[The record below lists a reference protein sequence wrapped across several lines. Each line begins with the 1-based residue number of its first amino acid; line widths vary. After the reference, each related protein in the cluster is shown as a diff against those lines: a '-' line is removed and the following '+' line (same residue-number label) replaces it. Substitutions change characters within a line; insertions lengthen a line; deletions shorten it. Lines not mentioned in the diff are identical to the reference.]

1 MGAEGL
7 GPESPTDSA
16 GGDRRRELADGLAR
30 VRARIDA
37 ACVAAGRD
45 PGEVTLV
52 AVTKTYPAS
61 DVVHLR
67 HLGVRDVGENR
78 DAEAAPKAVLVA
90 EALAGEGPG
99 PAESGAGR
107 PGGGLPGVAPL
118 GDGRPGGG
126 LPGPA
131 PLGAGPPTWHYIGQL
146 QRNKARSVV
155 RYADMVHSVDRPA
168 LVEALAA
175 AVARERPDRPLDVL
189 LQLSLDGAVGR
200 GGVPEPEL
208 AALADAV
215 LARPELRLRGL
226 MAVAPL
232 DWEAARAFG
241 VLAEYT
247 SKFLVGYP
255 TATVLSAGMS
265 GDLAEAIAFGA
276 THVRVGSAILGSRP
290 PAGLA

>member
-1 MGAEGL
+1 MGS
-7 GPESPTDSA
+7 GPESAADSA
-16 GGDRRRELADGLAR
+16 GDTRRRELADGLAR

-37 ACVAAGRD
+37 ACAAAGRD

-78 DAEAAPKAVLVA
+78 DAEAAPKAALVA
-90 EALAGEGPG
+90 EALAGEIPG
-99 PAESGAGR
+99 PAG
-107 PGGGLPGVAPL
+107 
-118 GDGRPGGG
+118 
-126 LPGPA
+126 
-131 PLGAGPPTWHYIGQL
+131 LGAGQPIWHYIGQL

-200 GGVPEPEL
+200 GGVPRPEL

-247 SKFLVGYP
+247 STFLVGYP

>member
-1 MGAEGL
+1 M
-7 GPESPTDSA
+7 
-16 GGDRRRELADGLAR
+16 RRAELADGLAR
-30 VRARIDA
+30 VRARIAA
-37 ACVAAGRD
+37 ACAAAGRD
-45 PGEVTLV
+45 PGEITLV

-78 DAEAAPKAVLVA
+78 DAEAAPKAALVA
-90 EALAGEGPG
+90 GALAGWAPG
-99 PAESGAGR
+99 AAGTGAAAF
-107 PGGGLPGVAPL
+107 GGGPL
-118 GDGRPGGG
+118 
-126 LPGPA
+126 
-131 PLGAGPPTWHYIGQL
+131 TWHYIGQL

-155 RYADMVHSVDRPA
+155 RYADMVHSVDRES
-168 LVEALAA
+168 LVDALAA

-208 AALADAV
+208 MALAEAV
-215 LARPELRLRGL
+215 VRRPELRLRGL

-247 SKFLVGYP
+247 AKFLVGYP

>member
-1 MGAEGL
+1 M
-7 GPESPTDSA
+7 
-16 GGDRRRELADGLAR
+16 ADGLAR
-30 VRARIDA
+30 VRAQIAA
-37 ACVAAGRD
+37 ACAAAGRD
-45 PGEVTLV
+45 PGEITLI

-78 DAEAAPKAVLVA
+78 DAEAAPKAALVA
-90 EALAGEGPG
+90 AALAGRAPG
-99 PAESGAGR
+99 ASEPVGGTPAAAGLGAG
-107 PGGGLPGVAPL
+107 
-118 GDGRPGGG
+118 
-126 LPGPA
+126 
-131 PLGAGPPTWHYIGQL
+131 PLGAGPQGAFGSGVGATGGGPPGAAALGGGPLTWHYIGQL

-155 RYADMVHSVDRPA
+155 GYADMVHSVDRAA
-168 LVEALAA
+168 LVDALAA
-175 AVARERPDRPLDVL
+175 AVARVRPDRPLDVL
-189 LQLSLDGAVGR
+189 LQLSLDGAPGR

-208 AALADAV
+208 MALADAV
-215 LARPELRLRGL
+215 AARPELRLRGL

-232 DWEAARAFG
+232 NWEAARAFG

-247 SKFLVGYP
+247 AKFLVGYP